1 MLRDEFLNTVNKIIN
16 SRNENEEK
24 IRFEIIKEYI
34 LQLNENEEITADK
47 LIKKWGLI
55 ELNTVTNEDG
65 YFKEF
70 IKITDQ
76 AETIAETEIFY
87 LLKGKQVSCLHA
99 LGTTETWTWLAGKE
113 ISLFVAINQELKEI
127 ILNETNP
134 SFTIEK
140 DTFFGAKINNQKNDN
155 DFGLVTCLCTPGFV
169 PELYKN
175 PSLGELDNL
184 CKLYPS
190 NEKII
195 NELTPKLLKNNNTI
209 MQSIIQFFT
218 CCIGIKKIEEPE
230 QAPLINSSRNNL

>member
-1 MLRDEFLNTVNKIIN
+1 MLRNEFLNTVNKILN

-24 IRFEIIKEYI
+24 RRFEIIKEYI
-34 LQLNENEEITADK
+34 LQLNEDEEITADK

-70 IKITDQ
+70 VKIIDEV
-76 AETIAETEIFY
+76 ETIAETEIFY
-87 LLKGKQVSCLHA
+87 LLKGKQISCLHA
-99 LGTTETWTWLAGKE
+99 LGATETWTWLAGKE

-155 DFGLVTCLCTPGFV
+155 DFGLVTCLCKPGFI
-169 PELYKN
+169 PEHYKN
-175 PSLGELDNL
+175 PSLEELDNL
-184 CKLYPS
+184 CKVFPS

-195 NELTPKLLKNNNTI
+195 NELTAKLLKNNNTI

-218 CCIGIKKIEEPE
+218 CCIGIKKIEDE
-230 QAPLINSSRNNL
+230 QTALINPPQNN